1 MRIQLV
7 LRCGYGSEIRNPQ
20 NPKNDP
26 QKKERKRNMVK
37 RAGHSPKNVQEF
49 HLWRDG
55 LLLKLGNPSRRPKKK
70 YCTPI
75 RDCKKVRFRY
85 SLKNMKN
92 FLKK

>member
-20 NPKNDP
+20 NPGNDP

-55 LLLKLGNPSRRPKKK
+55 LLLKKLGNPSQRPMKK
-70 YCTPI
+70 YCTVHLYGI
-75 RDCKKVRFRY
+75 A
-85 SLKNMKN
+85 KNSDSGTA
-92 FLKK
+92 